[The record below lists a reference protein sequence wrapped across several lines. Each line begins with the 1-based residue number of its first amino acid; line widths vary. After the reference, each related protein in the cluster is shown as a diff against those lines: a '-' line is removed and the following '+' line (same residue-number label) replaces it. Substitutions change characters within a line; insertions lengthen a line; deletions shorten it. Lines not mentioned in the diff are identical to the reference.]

1 MVLVLFLQW
10 KAGTMPPG
18 KTASLGVKS
27 VTFHRKLVLVILAIV
42 FLLIGPYLLWHEPMD
57 AYFGSAEYEQWLT
70 SIRPYAWLVAIG
82 LIVSD
87 LFLPIPAVPI
97 MAAMGALYGAG
108 LGGLISTAGTMLA
121 GLVAY
126 ALARLLGIRGA
137 RLLAS
142 DAELADLQRF
152 FDSWGAAGIIA
163 SRSLPVVPEVMTLLA
178 GLAKM
183 HFGRFML
190 ALTLGSA
197 PVGFV
202 FAWLGDTAEIS
213 SSLLLILTLIP
224 ACAWCVYVVIT
235 SRRRRAMAARP
246 AERPI
251 TDQPQS

>member
-1 MVLVLFLQW
+1 M
-10 KAGTMPPG
+10 
-18 KTASLGVKS
+18 
-27 VTFHRKLVLVILAIV
+27 TFHRKLVLVILAIV
-42 FLLIGPYLLWHEPMD
+42 FVLIGPYLLWHEPMD
-57 AYFGSAEYEQWLT
+57 AYFGSEEYQEWLT

-97 MAAMGALYGAG
+97 MAAMGALYGAAW
-108 LGGLISTAGTMLA
+108 GGVIATAGSMLA

-126 ALARLLGIRGA
+126 GLARLLGIKGA

-163 SRSLPVVPEVMTLLA
+163 SRALPVVPEVMTILA

-183 HFGRFML
+183 HIGRFLL
-190 ALTLGSA
+190 ALALGSA
-197 PVGFV
+197 PVGFI

-224 ACAWCVYVVIT
+224 AGAWCIYVVLAT
-235 SRRRRAMAARP
+235 RRRRAVAARL
-246 AERPI
+246 AEEPGSPGPPR
-251 TDQPQS
+251 